1 MKRVKGKELVILS
14 IIIIL
19 LTGCAPKIECKA
31 NAIVDSHKY
40 TSAIVVSFENNKP
53 LKYVFKDKMMFDP
66 DDPNAEL
73 YYHAKYEEYGTLI
86 AEKRAKMSN
95 NTDNISLKIKYN
107 FSKYHSAQE
116 DKILIDRD
124 DSMEDVKNKLES
136 VGYSCK

>member
-53 LKYVFKDKMMFDP
+53 LKYAFKDKMMFDP

-86 AEKRAKMSN
+86 AEKRARMSN

-107 FSKYHSAQE
+107 FSINL
-116 DKILIDRD
+116 KIMMHLI
-124 DSMEDVKNKLES
+124 
-136 VGYSCK
+136 